1 MRRLAVLV
9 LCATCFALPLS
20 IGCGGGGEN
29 TPDAGPPPPPP
40 PPPDSGTPDAGPKPD
55 AGPIDLQPPTVL
67 SVSPADKTLAVPP
80 ESSISVT
87 FNEEMQTDR
96 GLLQISPSTGF
107 PNNGLINVTPQN
119 WDATKTT
126 ATFTFA
132 QGLPVKTNLSINV
145 TNFADVAGNPMR
157 QAYTFGFAVSDGQPP
172 SVADSLP
179 VEGAASVPLSTSE
192 LSFSF
197 SDPMDTSV
205 GTLVPGTGLTLG
217 AVVWTDNQ
225 HLKAP
230 ITSTLVNNAN
240 YSVQLSGFRNARGK
254 ALDGT
259 KYLGDGKLNFGTGP
273 DQTPPTVVDASPA
286 EGATGVL
293 PENTQY
299 VVITFSEPMNT
310 TVGTAD
316 LYLNGTKSTTLTP
329 MWASDGFSV
338 TYDVQF
344 KLKYSAAV
352 RVLLT
357 GFKDKS
363 ANALNGTPYLGDG
376 ALTFSTG
383 ADTVK
388 PYVISSTPAEGEQ
401 IYPVEVYAT
410 GGNPATAWRKIFTF
424 QFSEQMNTSI
434 TRVELHEKQNPS
446 SYRILDGVWSADQRT
461 MTVTVY
467 PPAQGQ
473 LPLIDDY
480 FYYYMDLTGLK
491 DLAGNPLDAAV
502 PVLGDGHLDFETLP
516 DFKLL
521 DHACEHAL
529 LQQPL
534 AVTATTSYSGSS
546 PRADQQHTRY
556 ELTLPT
562 NGTSFTG
569 YTQLQLPT
577 LSVFTFFMDGDVPL
591 TVADPATPNSPLV
604 VSKDPVRSACAGITH
619 RAVFETSAVQTLQM
633 RSGPFSAA
641 KYRLIIEPGS

>member
-20 IGCGGGGEN
+20 IGCGGGGET
-29 TPDAGPPPPPP
+29 TPDAGPQPPPP

-67 SVSPADKTLAVPP
+67 SVSPADQTQAVPP
-80 ESSISVT
+80 ESSIEVT
-87 FNEEMQTDR
+87 FNEEMQTGR
-96 GLLQISPSTGF
+96 GYLQISPGTDF
-107 PNNGLINVTPQN
+107 PNNGLISVTPQN
-119 WDATKTT
+119 WDATRTK
-126 ATFTFA
+126 ATFTFS
-132 QGLPVKTNLSINV
+132 QGLPVNKNLTVNV
-145 TNFADVAGNPMR
+145 TNFVDVAGNAMR
-157 QAYTFGFAVSDGQPP
+157 QAYSFTFAVSNGQPP
-172 SVADSLP
+172 SVTDSSP

-192 LSFSF
+192 VSFTF
-197 SDPMDTSV
+197 NVAMDTSV
-205 GTLVPGTGLTLG
+205 GTLVPGAGLTLG
-217 AVVWTDNQ
+217 AAVWTDNQ

-230 ITSTLVNNAN
+230 ITSALVNNAN
-240 YSVQLSGFRNARGK
+240 YTVQLNGFLNTRGK

-259 KYLGDGKLNFGTGP
+259 IYLGDGKLTFSTGP
-273 DQTPPTVVDASPA
+273 DVTAPTVVDGSPA

-299 VVITFSEPMNT
+299 VVITFSEPMDKT
-310 TVGTAD
+310 MGKAD
-316 LYLNGTKSTTLTP
+316 LYLNGTKTTTLTP
-329 MWASDGFSV
+329 VWASDGFSV

-352 RVLLT
+352 RVVLT

-363 ANALNGTPYLGDG
+363 ANALNSTPYLGDG

-388 PYVISSTPAEGEQ
+388 PYVISSNPAEGEQ

-434 TRVELHEKQNPS
+434 TRVDLHEKQNPS

-461 MTVTVY
+461 MTITVY
-467 PPAQGQ
+467 PPVQGQ

-480 FYYYMDLTGLK
+480 FFYYMDLTGLK
-491 DLAGNPLDAAV
+491 DLAGNLLDPTV

-529 LQQPL
+529 LQQPI
-534 AVTATTSYSGSS
+534 AVTATTNYSGSS

-556 ELTLPT
+556 ELTLPS

-577 LSVFTFFMDGDVPL
+577 LSRYTLFTDGDVPL
-591 TVADPATPNSPLV
+591 TIADPASPNSPLV
-604 VSKDPVRSACAGITH
+604 VSRAAVYSACTGITN
-619 RAVFETSAVQTLQM
+619 RAVFETTAVQTLQM

-641 KYRLIIEPGS
+641 KYRLIIEPGE